1 MPTCHRCEKAN
12 QASAEVRRTKLG
24 HVCKDLLA
32 CSRRRREARALSRR
46 AA

>member
-12 QASAEVRRTKLG
+12 QATAEVRRTSLG
-24 HVCKDLLA
+24 HVCKDFIA
-32 CSRRRREARALSRR
+32 CRRRRREARALRR